1 MSQSLLDTLQN
12 ANAIEI
18 LICILEKHD
27 SSSPHYTVRLHHLDV
42 RFAFDFPAQESSN
55 HIFQTCYN
63 LCRLN
68 KGRQEEAAQ
77 AGIIPCL
84 KRVIEANSP
93 LKQFALPILCD
104 LASAGKSC
112 RTMLWQHDGLHV
124 YLSLLSDPYFQISAL
139 EAVVQWL
146 QDDTAR
152 VEDVL
157 TEPWSLD
164 RLIECFTSSK
174 TNSFE
179 NILEPLIKIIRLCP
193 TSLGIGCAREEF
205 FARLVDRLTH
215 AKHKPVVR
223 LNLLRILRA
232 ICDVHPDKAT
242 LVRRF
247 GLYGVVEKLSQ
258 SDNAV
263 LVRELA
269 RDILPILGS
278 PKHTAG
284 FGNSILTHSE
294 RAFPYLE
301 GRGDASSMRRVR
313 PGLPRC
319 DNLSGSDTPR
329 PNSSRLGVTTLAPRK
344 RGNRR
349 AASEASAIAFTPPNI
364 SSASAVNSSSGVLVK
379 KVRPAG
385 VRRPASTL
393 AGLTS
398 PPPDV
403 YESGSVRRRMPE

>member
-1 MSQSLLDTLQN
+1 MLRGPVSFFL
-12 ANAIEI
+12 
-18 LICILEKHD
+18 
-27 SSSPHYTVRLHHLDV
+27 
-42 RFAFDFPAQESSN
+42 QESSN

-93 LKQFALPILCD
+93 LRQFALPVLCD
-104 LASAGKSC
+104 LASAGKGC
-112 RTMLWQHDGLHV
+112 RTMLWQHDGLHI
-124 YLSLLSDPYFQISAL
+124 YLGLLSDPYFQVSAL
-139 EAVVQWL
+139 EAIVQWL

-164 RLIECFTSSK
+164 CLVECFASSK
-174 TNSFE
+174 ANSFE

-193 TSLGIGCAREEF
+193 TSMSIGCAREEF
-205 FARLVDRLTH
+205 FRRLVDRLTH
-215 AKHKPVVR
+215 TKHKPVVR

-242 LVRRF
+242 LVRKF
-247 GLYGVVEKLSQ
+247 ELYSVVEKLSQ

-269 RDILPILGS
+269 RDILPIVGPPLHAAGPKTSTS
-278 PKHTAG
+278 PMR
-284 FGNSILTHSE
+284 SQRSLS
-294 RAFPYLE
+294 YLE
-301 GRGDASSMRRVR
+301 GRGDASSMRRIR
-313 PGLPRC
+313 PALPRPE
-319 DNLSGSDTPR
+319 NLSGSDTPG
-329 PNSSRLGVTTLAPRK
+329 PNTFRLGVTTLAPRK
-344 RGNRR
+344 RANRR
-349 AASEASAIAFTPPNI
+349 AASEASVSAFSPPNV
-364 SSASAVNSSSGVLVK
+364 SSASALNSPSSGLVK

-385 VRRPASTL
+385 ARRPASTL
-393 AGLTS
+393 AGLTA
-398 PPPDV
+398 PPPDL
-403 YESGSVRRRMPE
+403 YTSGRTPRHMPE

>member
-1 MSQSLLDTLQN
+1 MAGLCYILQ
-12 ANAIEI
+12 
-18 LICILEKHD
+18 
-27 SSSPHYTVRLHHLDV
+27 
-42 RFAFDFPAQESSN
+42 QESSN
-55 HIFQTCYN
+55 HILQTCYN

-112 RTMLWQHDGLHV
+112 RTMLWQHDGLHI
-124 YLSLLSDPYFQISAL
+124 YLGLLSDPYFQISAL
-139 EAVVQWL
+139 EAIVQWL

-164 RLIECFTSSK
+164 RLVECFTSSK

-179 NILEPLIKIIRLCP
+179 NVLEPLIKIIRLCP
-193 TSLGIGCAREEF
+193 TSVGVGCGREEF
-205 FARLVDRLTH
+205 FTRLVDRLTH
-215 AKHKPVVR
+215 TKHKPVVR

-232 ICDVHPDKAT
+232 ICDVHPDKTT

-247 GLYGVVEKLSQ
+247 GLYGVVEKRSQ

-278 PKHTAG
+278 SRHATG
-284 FGNSILTHSE
+284 LGNSTSMRSE
-294 RAFPYLE
+294 RSFSDVE
-301 GRGDASSMRRVR
+301 GRRDASSMRRIR
-313 PGLPRC
+313 PALQRS

-329 PNSSRLGVTTLAPRK
+329 PNHSRLSVTTLARK
-344 RGNRR
+344 RTNRR
-349 AASEASAIAFTPPNI
+349 AASEASAIAFMPPNM
-364 SSASAVNSSSGVLVK
+364 SSDSVLNSSSSGLVK

-385 VRRPASTL
+385 ARRPPSTL
-393 AGLTS
+393 SGLTPS
-398 PPPDV
+398 SPDV
-403 YESGSVRRRMPE
+403 YKSGSIRRHTPE